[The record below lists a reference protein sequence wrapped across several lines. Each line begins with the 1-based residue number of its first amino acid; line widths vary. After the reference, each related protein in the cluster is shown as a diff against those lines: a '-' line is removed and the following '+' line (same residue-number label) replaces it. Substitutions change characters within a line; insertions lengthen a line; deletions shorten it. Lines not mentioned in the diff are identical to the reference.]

1 MPVRQ
6 MPGKLYGPNTASTP
20 CGRWRSVAAPSG
32 ISVCCSPVRV
42 WYAFTDIAILLII
55 AVTSVVASQRGLL
68 VSQAMMRVSSA
79 LLASSS
85 AANFQPA
92 PALGEW
98 PFRPRRKRAAC
109 SLTGLLNLPG
119 ACVVPRPEHLPPTGL
134 VFVRASPSPVTQSP
148 LIHRV
153 MLFSPQGRAAPANRV
168 ASVTFQGIQLR
179 SRQYQTLA

>member
-1 MPVRQ
+1 PVSRPPCTRFSTPGGSPACSQ
-6 MPGKLYGPNTASTP
+6 SFTTASPVKGVNSLGLKMTVFPASSAGTMCPFGRCPGKLYGPNTASTP

-85 AANFQPA
+85 AANFSTSA
-92 PALGEW
+92 WRSENGRFAHAGNA
-98 PFRPRRKRAAC
+98 RRAA
-109 SLTGLLNLPG
+109 
-119 ACVVPRPEHLPPTGL
+119 
-134 VFVRASPSPVTQSP
+134 
-148 LIHRV
+148 
-153 MLFSPQGRAAPANRV
+153 
-168 ASVTFQGIQLR
+168 
-179 SRQYQTLA
+179 